1 MSGADKIVGHK
12 TFSNPDGSFRH
23 EPLRQSEA
31 DAIMAQVKANDKRR
45 KELMPDEDS
54 AIRLLFDAY
63 VRLKEFGWNDA
74 IYCPKDG
81 RVFDAIE
88 CGSTGIHPCT
98 YQGEWPE
105 GSWWIDDCP
114 SRPVLYRSALT
125 AKPGAEGPALAPGC
139 GDGEQG
145 GRK

>member
-1 MSGADKIVGHK
+1 MVNKVEGHK
-12 TFSNPDGSFRH
+12 TFSNPDGSYRH
-23 EPLRQSEA
+23 EPLYQHEA
-31 DAIMAQVKANDKRR
+31 DAIMAQVEANDKRR

-74 IYCPKDG
+74 IYCPKYG

-125 AKPGAEGPALAPGC
+125 AKPGAEGA
-139 GDGEQG
+139 
-145 GRK
+145 